1 MSISPYLFPGL
12 KLDQKNKQQ
21 IKNDSKL
28 LRYKVTKEEIL
39 EIIANECGITVS
51 QILDKTRKKEVVN
64 GRFIFCGI
72 MNDYFNYTLKRIG
85 DVVGRDHTTVI
96 HAIKKF
102 KDRIRNEDYFR
113 DLVREVYNKIGI

>member
-51 QILDKTRKKEVVN
+51 QILDKTRKKEVIN